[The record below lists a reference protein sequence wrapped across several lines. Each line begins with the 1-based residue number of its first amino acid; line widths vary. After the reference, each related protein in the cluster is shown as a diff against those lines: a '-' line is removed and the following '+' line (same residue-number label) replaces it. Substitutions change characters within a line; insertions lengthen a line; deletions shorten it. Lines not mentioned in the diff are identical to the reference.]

1 MRNIQLCHYVSFR
14 FFVRLWPRRK
24 TAFIWSNK
32 CWKITSFCSRH
43 QKWGQTSGCVSRQ
56 LQRRT
61 PFFLLLTNTDT
72 PLHTDRCSIT
82 LSTGDT
88 AHYLLIASPFFCNTG
103 ADRSTVMDSFS
114 QTAVQ
119 RSQWKPPRSQGQ
131 SDDVPNRG
139 FNSAHHHGDAPIRD
153 GSRSYSP
160 HTLCLCVPLSS
171 CPSVCRF
178 RSFLSSTSRFWSTL
192 QSLCFIFPFSSPPL
206 YHSSR
211 LADR

>member
-1 MRNIQLCHYVSFR
+1 MDVFHASCSGAHL
-14 FFVRLWPRRK
+14 FF
-24 TAFIWSNK
+24 FS
-32 CWKITSFCSRH
+32 
-43 QKWGQTSGCVSRQ
+43 
-56 LQRRT
+56 
-61 PFFLLLTNTDT
+61 TNTNT

-88 AHYLLIASPFFCNTG
+88 AHYPLITSPFFCNTG
-103 ADRSTVMDSFS
+103 ADRSTVMDSFF

-171 CPSVCRF
+171 CPSVCLF

>member
-43 QKWGQTSGCVSRQ
+43 QKLGQTSGCVSRQ

-61 PFFLLLTNTDT
+61 PFFFFHKHQHAVTHRQVLHHPQHWWHS
-72 PLHTDRCSIT
+72 PLP
-82 LSTGDT
+82 
-88 AHYLLIASPFFCNTG
+88 AHHFPFFCNTG
-103 ADRSTVMDSFS
+103 ADRSTVMDSFF

-171 CPSVCRF
+171 CPSVCLF
-178 RSFLSSTSRFWSTL
+178 RSFLSSTSHFWSTL